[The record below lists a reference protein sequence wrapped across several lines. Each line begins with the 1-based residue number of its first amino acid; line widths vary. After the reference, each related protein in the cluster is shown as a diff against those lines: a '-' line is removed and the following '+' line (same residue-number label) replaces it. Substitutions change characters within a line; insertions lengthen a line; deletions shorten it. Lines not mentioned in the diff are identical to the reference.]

1 TSSVDIAAPGVDVAS
16 TYPNNGYVYLSGTS
30 MATPHVTGVVA
41 LVLSQSP
48 ALGYSD
54 VIGRVLNGAD
64 ALPGLSSKV
73 AGGRRLNAF
82 GAVNAAAPDTSGPR
96 ILSAVAN
103 GTASASSVRL
113 TFGEA
118 IDAISFDASD
128 ISHAPA
134 LTGVGVSAVA
144 GSNNTQFDV
153 TFNPVTAPGT
163 YGFTVGPHIT
173 DLALNE
179 MDQNND

>member
-54 VIGRVLNGAD
+54 AIGRVLNGANV
-64 ALPGLSSKV
+64 LPGLSSKV

-82 GAVNAAAPDTSGPR
+82 NAVNVGTPDTTGPR
-96 ILSAVAN
+96 ITAAVAN

-113 TFGEA
+113 TFSEA
-118 IDAISFDASD
+118 INPATFDASD
-128 ISHAPA
+128 I
-134 LTGVGVSAVA
+134 T
-144 GSNNTQFDV
+144 
-153 TFNPVTAPGT
+153 
-163 YGFTVGPHIT
+163 
-173 DLALNE
+173 
-179 MDQNND
+179 